1 MSGESRPARVHPSAL
16 VEAGAVLGDG
26 TRVWDGVHI
35 RRGAR
40 LGHDCIV
47 GEKSYIAYDVVIGN
61 YVKINA
67 VVYICAGVEIGDFCM
82 LSAHTVFTNDR
93 FPRSGNRDLS
103 GLETSDPTEETLLTR
118 VGRGV
123 TTGANVTI
131 GPGVG
136 LGEFAMVGMGSVVT
150 RDVPAHALVIGNPA
164 RVAGWLSACGEP
176 LLRGRDLAGGVAAGG
191 GAPAAGA
198 GGPPRDLRCHR
209 CGRDYRFEG
218 GVLRP
223 QAPIVSA
230 P

>member
-1 MSGESRPARVHPSAL
+1 MSAESRPARVHPSAL
-16 VEAGAVLGDG
+16 VEEGVVLGEG

-67 VVYICAGVEIGDFCM
+67 VVYICAGVTIGDFCM

-93 FPRSGNRDLS
+93 FPRSGNRDLG
-103 GLETSDPTEETLLTR
+103 GLETSDPTDETLPTR

-123 TTGANVTI
+123 TTGANATI
-131 GPGVG
+131 GPGVS

-150 RDVPAHALVIGNPA
+150 RDVPPHALVIGNPA

-176 LLRGRDLAGGVAAGG
+176 LVRGRDLAAGGAAGG
-191 GAPAAGA
+191 GAPA
-198 GGPPRDLRCHR
+198 RDLRCHR